1 MPDFESILAENFSF
15 HTLTPPL
22 ARIGLNRL
30 HLTDVKPFTIN
41 DSVFITNEVI
51 IELDKFRNLERL
63 SPAFVRKWTRI
74 LCGALCDSQ
83 INSMHKT
90 LQCDGC
96 QVLKEAVEVTNCEI
110 EVLKRDKTTLNP
122 EIEAKTDVINVQKAK
137 FTLQAESVME
147 AELKKPIG
155 IHIAGGHSVRGRCG
169 KSHSVDAHSCTC
181 IIIICQD
188 HRILCSLKKTSFSLS
203 SQTRTANAQDLKY

>member
-83 INSMHKT
+83 INSMVRSKV
-90 LQCDGC
+90 DK
-96 QVLKEAVEVTNCEI
+96 VLKLHKSLSNRKKKDELKVFLSKPFI
-110 EVLKRDKTTLNP
+110 QDSPGSVLSIRHC
-122 EIEAKTDVINVQKAK
+122 
-137 FTLQAESVME
+137 SVMDVKFSKKQ
-147 AELKKPIG
+147 LK
-155 IHIAGGHSVRGRCG
+155 
-169 KSHSVDAHSCTC
+169 
-181 IIIICQD
+181 
-188 HRILCSLKKTSFSLS
+188 
-203 SQTRTANAQDLKY
+203 